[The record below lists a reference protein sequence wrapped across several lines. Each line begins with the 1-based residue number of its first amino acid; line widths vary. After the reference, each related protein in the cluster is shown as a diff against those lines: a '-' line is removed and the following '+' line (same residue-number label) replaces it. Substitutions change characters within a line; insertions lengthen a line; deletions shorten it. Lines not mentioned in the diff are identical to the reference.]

1 VLDLSNYTFS
11 LLRAGTLPLYR
22 GCGGGA
28 APVLLV
34 TAESNSLPC
43 LRRLEHEYGL
53 RNELDASW
61 SAQPVALLRYNARP
75 SLVLEDP
82 GGNPLD
88 RLLGRPLDVSG
99 FLRIAIPL
107 AGALRRVH
115 ERGLIHKDLKPGNIL
130 FEESSGGVWLTGFGI
145 ASRLPREHQAAEPP
159 EVIAGTLAYMSP
171 EQTGRMNRSVD
182 ARSDLYSL
190 GVVLYEML
198 AGTLPFSATDPLEL
212 IHCHVARQPMPPDK
226 RLTTVPAQL
235 SAIVMKLLAKT
246 AQDRYQTAAGVEAD
260 LRRCQSEWV
269 ALRQIAPFL
278 PGAEDVPD
286 RLLIPEKLYGRE
298 HDIEVLLASFE
309 RVVATGAPEL
319 VLVSGYSGIG
329 KSSVVNEIHKVLMP
343 ARALFAS
350 DKFDQHKR
358 DIPYIT
364 LTQAF
369 KSVVRSLLGRSE
381 AELRRWRDALRG
393 AVGANGQLIVNLIP
407 ELELIIGIQPLVP
420 DLPPQDARNRFQR
433 VFRRFLVAF
442 AQKEHPL
449 ALFLDD
455 LQWVDSATLELL
467 EHLVTHSEMRYL
479 LLIGAYRDNEV
490 ASSHPLMHSLATIR
504 NAGASVE
511 EIVLAPLGLADVG
524 RLIADAMHC
533 EPQRVRPL
541 AHLVREKTGG
551 NPFFTVQFLIALGEE
566 GLLAFDSTAA
576 AWQWDINRI
585 RGKSYTDNVVDL
597 MAGKLK
603 RLSAATQEVVK
614 QLACLGNVAEIAT
627 LTLVHGGS
635 AETLHATLWEAVHA
649 GLLVHLESTYKFL
662 HDRIQ
667 QAAYS
672 LIPVERRAEVHL
684 HIGRVLLS
692 SMETSELEKR
702 VFDVA
707 NQFNRG
713 AALLVERNEKAQV
726 ATINLRAGRKA
737 KASSAYASARTYFS
751 AGTAL
756 LDDRDWIGQH
766 ELTFRLWLECA
777 ECELLSGN
785 FERADQ
791 LIGELLRRGAS
802 KVEQAAVYNLKVQL
816 HVTKSENPQAV
827 DSALTCLRL
836 FGLDLPAHP
845 TVEQVQ
851 AEYKSVWET
860 LNGRPIECLIDLPLM
875 TDPELQAAMQVLS
888 VFTPPAYFTDFR
900 LWCLLVCRMVKV
912 SMLHGTSGGSA
923 HAYGY
928 FGTMLGPVFHRYRDA
943 HGFTKLA
950 RDLVE
955 KHGFIAYQAKVHY
968 AMGTVA
974 FWTQPIGSAIDLM
987 RETSRIAIETGDLT
1001 FACYGML
1008 QSVTGRLIRNDPL
1021 DAVWC
1026 DSQRALDLARE
1037 SKYSDAADIILCQQR
1052 FIETMRGRTRTFST
1066 FSDTQFDETTFEVQ
1080 LTQDRMR
1087 LMIAWYWILKLKAR
1101 YLSGDYSEA
1110 LAAVDKVKPLL
1121 SAAAAQIQLLDYFY
1135 YGALTMTACYEGG
1148 SANDRQ
1154 AWRELL
1160 TAHQEQL
1167 REWADSYPPTFA
1179 DKHALLLAE
1188 IARLE
1193 GRDSDAMHLYEQAI
1207 QLARENGFIQNEALS
1222 DEVAARFYAARG
1234 FETISNVYLENARSC
1249 YHRWGA
1255 NGKVHQLDLKYPHLV
1270 PQHSPVGSDRT
1281 IGTPVEQLDLT
1292 TVVNVSQA
1300 VSGEIDF
1307 DKLIGI
1313 LMETAL
1319 EHAGGERALLILPR
1333 GEEMWVEAEATTAE
1347 DRVVVCRSNMRVT
1360 PSALAESIYNY
1371 VVRTRESVLLDDA
1384 SKQGPFV
1391 ADEYL
1396 LRNNSRSI
1404 LCLPLVKQAN
1414 LIGVLYLENSL
1425 ASSVFTP
1432 ARIAV
1437 LRLLVSQA
1445 ATSLE
1450 NARLYSDLR
1459 NADAYLAEAQRLSHT
1474 GSFGWSPQSGKTYWS
1489 EETFRIFE
1497 CDRETTPT
1505 MELLIR
1511 HRVHPED
1518 VLTLREVVERS
1529 SPGYDF
1535 AHEYR
1540 LLMSDGRIKYVHIVA
1555 HAVRNEAGVFD
1566 FVGAVKDITEQKWAQ
1581 AERERLEQ
1589 RLRQAEKLEAVGR
1602 LAGGIAHDFNNVLGG
1617 VFAYGEMAFDEAPM
1631 DSPLKRYVQNVLKAA
1646 TRGRELVSQ
1655 ILTYSRSQRGKR
1667 EPVDVAHVVA
1677 ETLELIRGSLPRGIV
1692 LEATVPEA
1700 PIIVTGDATQLHQV
1714 VMNLCSN
1721 AIQAM
1726 GDSGRLRVALEIADV
1741 LSTRALSHGT
1751 LSPARYVQL
1760 TVEDCGCGMDEAT
1773 LARIFEP
1780 FFTTKAVGCGTG
1792 LGLSLVYGIVTDWA
1806 GAIDVKS
1813 APLQGCTFTIHL
1825 RHSDPG

>member
-1 VLDLSNYTFS
+1 VLDLSKYTFS

-22 GCGGGA
+22 GCSNGA

-43 LRRLEHEYGL
+43 LRRLEHEFGL
-53 RNELDASW
+53 RGELDDSW
-61 SAQPVALLRYNARP
+61 SAQPAALLRYNARP
-75 SLVLEDP
+75 SLVLKDP
-82 GGNPLD
+82 GGNPLE
-88 RLLGRPLDVSG
+88 RLLGRPLDVSE
-99 FLRIAIPL
+99 FVRIAIPL
-107 AGALRRVH
+107 ARALRRVH

-130 FEESSGGVWLTGFGI
+130 FDESSGGVWLTGFGI
-145 ASRLPREHQAAEPP
+145 ASRLLREHQIAESP

-171 EQTGRMNRSVD
+171 EQTGRMNRSID

-190 GVVLYEML
+190 GIVFYEML

-226 RLTTVPAQL
+226 RLITVPAQL

-246 AQDRYQTAAGVEAD
+246 AEDRYQTAAGVEAD
-260 LRRCQSEWV
+260 LRRCQSEWA
-269 ALRQIAPFL
+269 ALRQIAPFP
-278 PGAEDVPD
+278 PGAGDVPD
-286 RLLIPEKLYGRE
+286 RLMIPEKLYGRE
-298 HDIEVLLASFE
+298 RDVEALLASFE
-309 RVVATGAPEL
+309 RVVATGTPEL

-343 ARALFAS
+343 SRALFAS
-350 DKFDQHKR
+350 DKFDHHKR

-369 KSVVRSLLGRSE
+369 KSVVQSLLGRSE
-381 AELRRWRDALRG
+381 AELRRWRGALRG

-407 ELELIIGIQPLVP
+407 ELELIIGIQPMVP

-433 VFRRFLVAF
+433 VFRRFLMAF

-490 ASSHPLMHSLATIR
+490 ALSHPLMHSLATIR

-511 EIVLAPLGLADVG
+511 EIVLAPLGLGDVG

-566 GLLAFDSTAA
+566 GLLAFDSAA
-576 AWQWDINRI
+576 SAWQWDINRI

-597 MAGKLK
+597 MAAKLK
-603 RLSAATQEVVK
+603 RLSAATQEVVS

-627 LTLVHGGS
+627 LTLVHGGT
-635 AETLHATLWEAVHA
+635 AETLHATLWEAVQA
-649 GLLVHLESTYKFL
+649 GLVFPLESTYQFL

-672 LIPVERRAEVHL
+672 LIPVERRDEVHL

-692 SMETSELEKR
+692 NMKTSELAKR
-702 VFDVA
+702 VFDVS

-751 AGTAL
+751 AGAAL

-766 ELTFRLWLECA
+766 ELTFSLWLECA

-791 LIGELLRRGAS
+791 LIGELLQRGAS
-802 KVEQAAVYNLKVQL
+802 KVEQAGVYNLKVQL
-816 HVTKSENPQAV
+816 HVTKSENLQAV

-836 FGLDLPAHP
+836 FGIDLPAHP

-851 AEYKSVWET
+851 AEYRSVSET
-860 LNGRPIECLIDLPLM
+860 LNGRPIECLIDLPLI

-888 VFTPPAYFTDFR
+888 VLTPPAYFTDFR

-912 SMLHGTSGGSA
+912 SILHGTSGGSA

-928 FGTMLGPVFHRYRDA
+928 FGTMLGPVFHRYPDA

-974 FWTQPIGSAIDLM
+974 FWSQPIGSAIDLM
-987 RETSRIAIETGDLT
+987 RETARIAIETGDLT

-1037 SKYSDAADIILCQQR
+1037 SKYSDAADIIQCQQR
-1052 FIETMRGRTRTFST
+1052 FIATMRGRTRTFAT
-1066 FSDTQFDETTFEVQ
+1066 FSDAQFDETTFEVQ

-1101 YLSGDYSEA
+1101 YLSGDYREA
-1110 LAAVDKVKPLL
+1110 LAAVDNVKPLL
-1121 SAAAAQIQLLDYFY
+1121 SASAAQVQLLDYFY

-1179 DKHALLLAE
+1179 DKYALVSAE

-1193 GRDSDAMHLYEQAI
+1193 GRDLDAMHLYEKAI
-1207 QLARENGFIQNEALS
+1207 LSAHENGFVQNEGLAH
-1222 DEVAARFYAARG
+1222 EVAARFYAARG
-1234 FETISNVYLENARSC
+1234 FETSSNGYLQNARSC
-1249 YHRWGA
+1249 YLRWGA
-1255 NGKVHQLDLKYPHLV
+1255 DGKVRQMDLKYPHLV
-1270 PQHSPVGSDRT
+1270 PPAAQRSDST
-1281 IGTPVEQLDLT
+1281 IGTPVEQLDLA
-1292 TVVNVSQA
+1292 TVVKVSQA

-1319 EHAGGERALLILPR
+1319 ELAGGERGLLILPR
-1333 GEEMWVEAEATTAE
+1333 GGEMWIEAEATTVE
-1347 DRVVVCRSNMRVT
+1347 DRVIVYRSNMRVT
-1360 PSALAESIYNY
+1360 PSALAKSVYNY
-1371 VVRTRESVLLDDA
+1371 VIRTTESVLLDDA
-1384 SKQGPFV
+1384 SKQGPFA

-1396 LRNNSRSI
+1396 LRSKSRSV

-1425 ASSVFTP
+1425 APSVFTP

-1437 LRLLVSQA
+1437 LRLLASQA

-1450 NARLYSDLR
+1450 SARLYSDLR

-1474 GSFGWSPQSGKTYWS
+1474 GSFGWSPHSGKTYWS

-1497 CDRETTPT
+1497 YDREATPT

-1518 VLTLREVVERS
+1518 VLALRQVVERTS
-1529 SPGYDF
+1529 HDGHDF

-1540 LLMSDGRIKYVHIVA
+1540 LLMSDGRIKHVHIVA

-1581 AERERLEQ
+1581 AEREQLEQ

-1602 LAGGIAHDFNNVLGG
+1602 LAGGIAHDFNNVLAG

-1631 DSPLKRYVQNVLKAA
+1631 DSPLKRYVEYVLKAA

-1655 ILTYSRSQRGKR
+1655 ILTYSRSQRGKC
-1667 EPVDVAHVVA
+1667 EPVDVVHVVV
-1677 ETLELIRGSLPRGIV
+1677 ETLELIRGTLPRGIA
-1692 LEATVPEA
+1692 LEAMVPQA
-1700 PIIVTGDATQLHQV
+1700 PFIVTGDATQLHQV

-1726 GDSGRLRVALEIADV
+1726 DAGGPLRVALEIADV

-1813 APLQGCTFTIHL
+1813 APQQGCTFTIYL
-1825 RHSDPG
+1825 RQSDRG